1 MGGFLFVEKQ
11 RMADEKELMQEDQD
25 RAAMEAAFAASDEA
39 ESAPSI
45 EPPKQ
50 EEAPVEETKQEE
62 VKDHEVQEP
71 IEEKPVATPALTEDQ
86 LRLLSAIPELEKRLT
101 QQVDKV
107 AGNYGEVK
115 RLIGEMQKAA
125 ATPRGASEFSASE
138 DMTQFEQDF
147 AEIANPVKQMI
158 EQRLASLNQGI
169 SADQLEAYIASRE
182 TDQRNRAVQAL
193 DEMHPDRLEIIQTK
207 EWGDWLG
214 SLPKYRQAAIANS
227 QDLHYVAGEI
237 GAFKDHR
244 QAQIELAQ
252 KQAQQDAK
260 SKSRVEKAVTPS
272 GSRQST
278 QSTISEEDA
287 MRKAFAEADNL

>member
-1 MGGFLFVEKQ
+1 LAVFYLKEQ
-11 RMADEKELMQEDQD
+11 RMTDEKELAQD
-25 RAAMEAAFAASDEA
+25 EQNLTDMAAAFAAADEVDSSKPA
-39 ESAPSI
+39 EPT
-45 EPPKQ
+45 KQ
-50 EEAPVEETKQEE
+50 EPVEEAKQEE
-62 VKDHEVQEP
+62 VKEPEVKEP
-71 IEEKPVATPALTEDQ
+71 EKEKPAPTPPALTEDQ

-115 RLIGEMQKAA
+115 RLLGEMQKAA
-125 ATPRGASEFSASE
+125 ATPRGAAEFGASD

-158 EQRLASLNQGI
+158 EQRFASLNQGI

-182 TDQRNRAVQAL
+182 TDQRNKAVQAL
-193 DEMHPDRLEIIQTK
+193 DEMHPDRMEILQTK
-207 EWGDWLG
+207 EWGDWYS
-214 SLPKYRQAAIANS
+214 SLPKYRQSAISNS
-227 QDLHYVAGEI
+227 QDLHYVAGEL

-244 QAQIELAQ
+244 QSQTELAQ

-260 SKSRVEKAVTPS
+260 SKSRVNNAVTPS

-278 QSTISEEDA
+278 QSTISEEEA